1 MAKTKAQKQ
10 DIVEKLASALKGSA
24 SAVFVHYKAVNMDEE
39 YAMRRALTAA
49 GVKYYITRKS
59 LMKRA
64 AQSLGVTGDMPELK
78 GEVAVVYGMNDA
90 AKEDITL
97 SPRSIQEYVKKL
109 QGKISIL
116 GGIVEGKFIQATE
129 MQTLA
134 TIPAVPVLRG
144 MFVNV
149 INSPIQGFVVALSK
163 IAEKKA

>member
-10 DIVEKLASALKGSA
+10 EIVEKLTEALKGSV
-24 SAVFVHYKAVNMDEE
+24 SAVFVHYKGVKMDEE
-39 YAMRRALTAA
+39 YAMRRTLTAA
-49 GVKYYITRKS
+49 GVKYFITRKS

-64 AQSLGVTGDMPELK
+64 AQAAGIS
-78 GEVAVVYGMNDA
+78 GEVPNLSGEIAVAYAMNDA
-90 AKEDITL
+90 AQEDVTL
-97 SPRSIQEYVKKL
+97 SPRGIQEYVKKL
-109 QGKISIL
+109 AGKLSIV
-116 GGIVEGKFIQATE
+116 GGVVEGQFVDAAE

>member
-10 DIVEKLASALKGSA
+10 DIVATLATALKS
-24 SAVFVHYKAVNMDEE
+24 SVSSVFVHYKGVNMEEE

-49 GVKYYITRKS
+49 GVKYFITRKS

-64 AQSLGVTGDMPELK
+64 AQEAGVTGEVPTLS
-78 GEVAVVYGMNDA
+78 GEVAVAYGMNA
-90 AKEDITL
+90 AQEDITL
-97 SPRSIQEYVKKL
+97 SPRSVQEYVKKL
-109 QGKISIL
+109 GGKLSIL
-116 GGIVEGKFIQATE
+116 GGILEGKFVDATE

-134 TIPAVPVLRG
+134 TIPPVDTLRG

-163 IAEKKA
+163 IAEKKG

>member
-10 DIVEKLASALKGSA
+10 EIVEKLADALKGSV
-24 SAVFVHYKAVNMDEE
+24 SSVFIHYKGVNMEEE

-49 GVKYYITRKS
+49 GVKYFITRKS

-64 AQSLGVTGDMPELK
+64 AQAAGVS
-78 GEVAVVYGMNDA
+78 GEVPTLSGEIAVAYGVNDA

-97 SPRSIQEYVKKL
+97 SPRGIQEYVKKFA
-109 QGKISIL
+109 GKITIV
-116 GGIVEGKFIQATE
+116 GGILEGKFVDAPA

-134 TIPAVPVLRG
+134 TIPPVDTLRG

-149 INSPIQGFVVALSK
+149 INSPIQGFVIALSK

>member
-10 DIVEKLASALKGSA
+10 EIVEKLADALKGSV
-24 SAVFVHYKAVNMDEE
+24 SSVFIHYKGVNMEEE

-49 GVKYYITRKS
+49 GVKYFITRKS

-64 AQSLGVTGDMPELK
+64 AQAAGIS
-78 GEVAVVYGMNDA
+78 GEVPTLSGEIAVAYGVNDA

-97 SPRSIQEYVKKL
+97 SPRGIQEYVKKFA
-109 QGKISIL
+109 GKITIV
-116 GGIVEGKFIQATE
+116 GGILEGKFVDAPA

-134 TIPAVPVLRG
+134 TIPPVDTLRG

-149 INSPIQGFVVALSK
+149 INSPIQGFVIALSK

>member
-10 DIVEKLASALKGSA
+10 EIVETLATALKGSV
-24 SAVFVHYKAVNMDEE
+24 SSVFIHYKGVNMEEE

-64 AQSLGVTGDMPELK
+64 AQEAGVS
-78 GEVAVVYGMNDA
+78 GEVPTLSGEIAVAYGMDTNG
-90 AKEDITL
+90 EDITL

-109 QGKISIL
+109 GGKISIM
-116 GGIVEGKFIQATE
+116 GGILEGKFVDAAE

-134 TIPAVPVLRG
+134 TIPPVDTLRG
-144 MFVNV
+144 MFLNV
-149 INSPIQGFVVALSK
+149 INSPIQGFVIALSK

>member
-10 DIVEKLASALKGSA
+10 EIVEKLAEAFKGSV
-24 SAVFVHYKAVNMDEE
+24 SSVFVHYKGVNMEEE

-49 GVKYYITRKS
+49 GVKYFITRKS

-64 AQSLGVTGDMPELK
+64 AQAAGVAGEVPTLS
-78 GEVAVVYGMNDA
+78 GEVAVVYGTNDA

-97 SPRSIQEYVKKL
+97 SPRGIQEFVKKL
-109 QGKISIL
+109 GGKLAIM
-116 GGIVEGKFIQATE
+116 GGIVEGKFVPAAE

-134 TIPAVPVLRG
+134 TIPPVDTLRG

>member
-10 DIVEKLASALKGSA
+10 EIVEKLADALKGSV
-24 SAVFVHYKAVNMDEE
+24 SSVFVHYKGVNMEEE

-49 GVKYYITRKS
+49 GVKYFITRKS

-64 AQSLGVTGDMPELK
+64 AQAAGVS
-78 GEVAVVYGMNDA
+78 GEVPTLSGEIAVVYGINDA

-97 SPRSIQEYVKKL
+97 SPRGIQEYVKKL
-109 QGKISIL
+109 SGKLAIM
-116 GGIVEGKFIQATE
+116 GGIVEGKFVPAAE

-134 TIPAVPVLRG
+134 TIPPVDTLRG

-149 INSPIQGFVVALSK
+149 INSPIQGFVIALSK